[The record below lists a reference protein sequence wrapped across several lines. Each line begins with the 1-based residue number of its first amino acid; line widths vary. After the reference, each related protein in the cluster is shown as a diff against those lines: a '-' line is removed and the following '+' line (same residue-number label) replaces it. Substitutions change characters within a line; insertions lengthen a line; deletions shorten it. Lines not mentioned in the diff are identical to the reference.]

1 MDRDNNTN
9 KLYDDDAYIK
19 RFESVVVACEKNEKG
34 NYETVL
40 EATAFFPEEG
50 GQSCDRGTLDGH
62 EVLNVFIHDGV
73 IYHTTKEPHDVGATV
88 VGEIDFIHRYRNMQH
103 HSGEHI
109 VSGLVHKNLGLTNVG
124 FHLGSTD
131 MTMDY
136 NGELDAEKI
145 EWLELNANKAIYENI
160 EIIAEYPEI
169 DALKTIDYRSK
180 LDLDD
185 KVRIVTIGDYDICA
199 CCAPH
204 VKATGEIG
212 IIKIVDFYRYKGG
225 TRVHALCGLD
235 AVRDYIQKHKDLR
248 EISVKLSAKLY
259 EVPKGVDR
267 ILEENTKLSLKI
279 SEQSEKIAELLAS
292 KVQNTNG
299 IPVIFEDGIGSSE
312 MRSAANKIVA
322 RNGCCAIFCGDD
334 ANVYSFIIASDNI
347 SAKSILEKMKE
358 SFAVKGG
365 GNDKMVQGN
374 ISAPQNKIEETIKH
388 IIKI

>member
-1 MDRDNNTN
+1 MDKDNKT
-9 KLYDDDAYIK
+9 KKQYDECAYIK
-19 RFESVVVACEKNEKG
+19 RFDSLVTACKKNDKG

-50 GQSCDRGTLDGH
+50 GQACDRGTLDGK
-62 EVLNVFIHDGV
+62 EVLYVSIRDGV
-73 IYHTTKEPHDVGATV
+73 IYHTTKEPLDVGATV

-109 VSGLVHKNLGLTNVG
+109 VSGLAHKNFGLTNVG
-124 FHLGSTD
+124 FHLGSSD

-160 EIIAEYPEI
+160 EIISEYPEI
-169 DALKTIDYRSK
+169 DVLKTIEYRSK
-180 LDLDD
+180 LELDEN
-185 KVRIVTIGDYDICA
+185 VRIVTIGKYDICA

-204 VKATGEIG
+204 VKTTGEIG

-225 TRVHALCGLD
+225 TRVHALCGSE
-235 AVRDYIQKHKDLR
+235 AVRDYIQKHKDLK
-248 EISVKLSAKLY
+248 EISAKLSAKLH

-267 ILEENTKLSLKI
+267 ILEENAKLSQKI
-279 SEQSEKIAELLAS
+279 AEQSEKIAELLAS
-292 KVQNTNG
+292 KVQNASG
-299 IPVIFEDGIGSSE
+299 IPVLFEEGVGANE

-334 ANVYSFIIASDNI
+334 ENGYSFIIASEI
-347 SAKSILEKMKE
+347 VSARSILEKLKE

-374 ISAPQNKIEETIKH
+374 INAPQDKINETIKH
-388 IIKI
+388 IITI